1 MIGIRLAD
9 HGMGIFLTFNDFQ
22 KFHKFYFGE
31 MKIKHFVNK
40 YVALGIYIYI
50 KASCLLKLEY
60 IYKYKYIYIYIFAQ
74 SRQKMLNC
82 HQFQGRN

>member
-9 HGMGIFLTFNDFQ
+9 HGMGIFLTFKDFQ

-31 MKIKHFVNK
+31 MIIKHFVNK
-40 YVALGIYIYI
+40 YVALGIYMYKYI

-60 IYKYKYIYIYIFAQ
+60 IYVYIHRRTTGGGKGG
-74 SRQKMLNC
+74 SSPP
-82 HQFQGRN
+82 